1 MESLIANGGSP
12 ALTMTS
18 LLGGVSIP
26 GDTPHCQSPPQ
37 SQHQCQHITRKFSM
51 NTNQLVAIINDTP
64 AVTTLVIAQEVGY
77 DHASVIKLV
86 REHVADLEEFGLTRF
101 EIQPKTPGIRG
112 GSDTEYAILN
122 EQQCALI
129 LTYLRNSDVVR
140 EFKKRLIRE
149 FYAMRE
155 ELRIRKAA
163 HPSAPRVKNPVAQ
176 AQIYLLE
183 EFDRVEQ
190 AQQLLSARVDAVE
203 TRLSTQDTTFY
214 TVLGYARKA
223 GAFVDNFR
231 ASVLGRKASRL
242 SKERGYPVADVP
254 DPRFGM
260 VHSYHVDI
268 LQEVF

>member
-1 MESLIANGGSP
+1 MDQI
-12 ALTMTS
+12 
-18 LLGGVSIP
+18 
-26 GDTPHCQSPPQ
+26 
-37 SQHQCQHITRKFSM
+37 
-51 NTNQLVAIINDTP
+51 VAIVNDTP
-64 AVTTLVIAQEVGY
+64 AVTTLVIAQGVE
-77 DHASVIKLV
+77 HEHKSVIQLV
-86 REHVADLEEFGLTRF
+86 RQNQPDLEEFGPLTF
-101 EIQPKTPGIRG
+101 EMVKGSSLPQG
-112 GSDTEYAILN
+112 GFAKSTEYAILN

-155 ELRIRKAA
+155 ELQIR
-163 HPSAPRVKNPVAQ
+163 HSEQPSAPRVKNPVAQ